1 MCPAVD
7 CRSGID
13 ADECSVLL
21 RDKEDIAL
29 LTQVI

>member
-7 CRSGID
+7 CRNGID

-21 RDKEDIAL
+21 HHKEDIAL
-29 LTQVI
+29 LTQVT